1 MSERIGY
8 EKIEKIYSQENY
20 PFGNIIHLYG
30 GAGSGKTSFCLHNA
44 YLLSKKD
51 YKTLYIDTEGHY
63 AVNRLKQIS
72 GDDFEQ
78 VSSLILF
85 SIPRSFNEQNKTIDN
100 LSNFIT
106 TDVKLIVVDSIISH
120 YRSELAQKKQGIKLN
135 KQLNQ
140 QVAQLKDIAMK
151 RNIMVLVVNQVR
163 ADMNSP
169 ESQGVPLSKKIF
181 DHWSDLEVQFV
192 IHPENKIIRVSFLN
206 KHPKKNLQG
215 SKCQFKIANE
225 GII

>member
-1 MSERIGY
+1 MTERIGNTKV
-8 EKIEKIYSQENY
+8 EKIFSQENY

-30 GAGSGKTSFCLHNA
+30 GAGSGKTSFCLNIA
-44 YLLSKKD
+44 FLLAKNGF
-51 YKTLYIDTEGHY
+51 KTLYIDTEGHY
-63 AVNRLKQIS
+63 AVDRLKQIS
-72 GDDFEQ
+72 ANDFEK

-85 SIPRSFNEQNKTIDN
+85 SIPRNFNEQNKTIDN

-106 TDVKLIVVDSIISH
+106 KDVKLIVVDSIISH
-120 YRSELAQKKQGIKLN
+120 YRSELAKKKQGITLN

-140 QVAQLKDIAMK
+140 QVAQLKDLAMK
-151 RNIMVLVVNQVR
+151 KNIMVLVVNQVR

-169 ESQGVPLSKKIF
+169 ESQGIPLSKRVF
-181 DHWSDLEVQFV
+181 DHWSDIEVQFV

-206 KHPKKNLQG
+206 KHPIKSNQD
-215 SKCQFKIANE
+215 SKCQFKIVNE